1 MGQHR
6 PPAYKVPPPS
16 LASSL
21 GSASGFPGAAS
32 PYALSTS
39 PIPEVLAEGGEGQSG
54 TSSPEVQGSRTESL
68 ERRLSS
74 SRSGARVAE
83 TGVIPDRRGAMQ
95 KKSSEIAKETD

>member
-21 GSASGFPGAAS
+21 GSASGFPGAVS

-39 PIPEVLAEGGEGQSG
+39 PIPEALAEGGEGQSG